1 MMRAPFSVVFHK
13 QISSCSVE
21 ALCPRRQGGEGR
33 ERIIIIIGIIIVI
46 IIIIHHEGIPYA

>member
-33 ERIIIIIGIIIVI
+33 ERIIIIIVIIIVI